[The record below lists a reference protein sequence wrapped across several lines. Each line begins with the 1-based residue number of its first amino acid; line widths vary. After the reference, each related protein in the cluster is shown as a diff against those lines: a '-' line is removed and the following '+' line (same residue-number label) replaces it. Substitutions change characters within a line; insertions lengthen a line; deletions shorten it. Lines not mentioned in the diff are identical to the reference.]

1 MNAPE
6 KSTQTP
12 MMQQYLRIK
21 AEHSDKLLFYRMGD
35 FYELFHDDAVRV
47 AKLLDI
53 TLTQR
58 GASNGQPIKMAGV
71 PYHAVEQYLAR
82 LVKMGESV
90 AICEQIGDPATSKG
104 PVERKVMRIVTPG
117 TVTDS
122 ALLDEKRDN
131 LLLALHQRNNEVGLA
146 WLNLAAGTF
155 TLAEVAAKQ
164 LPAELE
170 RLQPS
175 EILFAESTSAPQFR
189 NAANKSLPDWHFD
202 RDTAHRALC
211 QQFATIDLAG
221 FGCEDFSVGL
231 EAAGAL
237 LGYAKLTQ
245 GQSIAHIRSAQ
256 VYHADEYV
264 RMDAATR
271 RNLEITQTLRGEP
284 APTLLSLLD
293 TCATNMG
300 SRLLAHWL
308 HHPLRNRT
316 TLQARLDAVSDLL
329 PSPASGRGA
338 GGEGLHNEA
347 PTPQTLSPTL
357 SRPQARELYLDVH
370 DHLKSS
376 VDVER
381 ITARIALRS
390 ARPRDLSGLRETL
403 KTLPQLHA
411 ALAKCD
417 AALIKQLADALNL
430 SDLSQTVRPEPH
442 QSVRPEPVE
451 GSAQSAG
458 GPENT
463 HPAST
468 PVNPSTGSGRT
479 GIELVELLQRTIKPE
494 PSSVLREGSVIA
506 DGFDPELDELRG
518 IQTNCGDFLLELEMR
533 ERARTGITTLKVEY
547 NRVHGFYIEVSAAQ
561 SVNVPDDYR
570 RRQTLKNAERYIT
583 PELKAFEDKALSAN
597 DRALAREKFLYE
609 QLLDQLAPFIPQL
622 QRIAAAIAELDVIA
636 TFAERAATLNFCA
649 PQFTDDAQLS
659 IKQGRHPVVEAQVD
673 TFTPNDTTLN
683 DARRTLLITGPN
695 MGGKSTYMR
704 QVAIIA
710 LLAHVG
716 CFVPAQAAVL
726 GEIDQIFTRI
736 GASDDLASGRSTF
749 MVEMTEAANILHNA
763 TEKSLVLVD
772 EIGRGTSTFDGL
784 ALAYAIARHLLEIN
798 RSYTLFA
805 THYFELTRLAEEFT
819 QLANVHLDAIEHQHS
834 IVFLHSVNEGAASQS
849 YGLQV
854 AALAGVPNSVIRS
867 AKKQLLKLEQNSAA
881 QNPQGDLFTAAPE
894 APEPVEHP
902 LVSALRDLQP
912 DEMSPKEAL
921 ERIYQLKKLV

>member
-1 MNAPE
+1 MSDTALE
-6 KSTQTP
+6 KHTP
-12 MMQQYLRIK
+12 MMQQYLRLK
-21 AEHSDKLLFYRMGD
+21 ADHADKLLFYRMGD

-71 PYHAVEQYLAR
+71 PYHAAEQYLAR

-104 PVERKVMRIVTPG
+104 PVERKVVRIVTPG

-122 ALLDEKRDN
+122 ALLEEKRDN

-175 EILFAESTSAPQFR
+175 EILYAESSTAPQFR
-189 NAANKSLPDWHFD
+189 NAASKSLPEWHFA

-211 QQFATIDLAG
+211 QQFGTRDLAG
-221 FGCEDFSVGL
+221 FGCDDFSVGL

-293 TCATNMG
+293 TCGTNMG

-316 TLQARLDAVSDLL
+316 TLQARLDAVEQLGS
-329 PSPASGRGA
+329 
-338 GGEGLHNEA
+338 LHH
-347 PTPQTLSPTL
+347 TV
-357 SRPQARELYLDVH
+357 REQ
-370 DHLKSS
+370 LKPS

-403 KTLPQLHA
+403 KTLPQLHTLLANVDAPRIKHLA
-411 ALAKCD
+411 AE
-417 AALIKQLADALNL
+417 LN
-430 SDLSQTVRPEPH
+430 QTAPH
-442 QSVRPEPVE
+442 QTVRPEPVE

-458 GPENT
+458 GPEGT
-463 HPAST
+463 HQTGAPA
-468 PVNPSTGSGRT
+468 NPSTGSGRT
-479 GIELVELLQRTIKPE
+479 GIELVELLQRTIKEE

-506 DGFDPELDELRG
+506 DGFDAELDELRG
-518 IQTNCGDFLLELEMR
+518 IQTNCGDFLMELELR
-533 ERARTGITTLKVEY
+533 ERARTGIDKLKVEY
-547 NRVHGFYIEVSAAQ
+547 NRVHGFYIEVSFANADK
-561 SVNVPDDYR
+561 VPDDYR
-570 RRQTLKNAERYIT
+570 RRQTLKNVERYIT

-622 QRIAAAIAELDVIA
+622 QRIAAAIAELDVLA

-649 PQFTDDAQLS
+649 PQFSDDAQLV
-659 IKQGRHPVVEAQVD
+659 IKQGRHPVVQAQVD

-819 QLANVHLDAIEHQHS
+819 QLANVHLAAIEHQHS

-867 AKKQLLKLEQNSAA
+867 AKKQLVKLEQNSAA

-894 APEPVEHP
+894 APEPEEHP
-902 LVSALRDLQP
+902 LLSALRDLQP